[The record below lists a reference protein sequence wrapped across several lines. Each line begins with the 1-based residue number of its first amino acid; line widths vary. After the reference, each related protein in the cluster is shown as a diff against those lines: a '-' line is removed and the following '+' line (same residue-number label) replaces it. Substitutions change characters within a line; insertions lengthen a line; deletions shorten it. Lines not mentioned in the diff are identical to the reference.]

1 MINKAGWGKKSLD
14 NLWQSIN
21 QRRIIVLDKFIYAVG
36 IRHLGETLSK
46 TLAKHFI
53 SYQDFKN
60 KMINIAFQP
69 IESRLNNYDYQ
80 ELVAIDGVGEKI
92 AEALIDFF
100 QDNSHFQMMVD
111 LESELEIVDFK
122 NDKNDSPLANK
133 SVVFTGTLEKMSRME
148 AKKVAEGLGMKVVGS
163 VSSKTDFLVAGEEAG
178 SKLKKAQELNIKILN
193 EDDWLQMISSIN
205 NDLRPL
211 L

>member
-1 MINKAGWGKKSLD
+1 MENIRTSDNTVPSLNAD
-14 NLWQSIN
+14 PFFKN
-21 QRRIIVLDKFIYAVG
+21 
-36 IRHLGETLSK
+36 
-46 TLAKHFI
+46 
-53 SYQDFKN
+53 YQDFKN
-60 KMINIAFQP
+60 KMINIAVQP

-92 AEALIDFF
+92 AEALVDFF

-111 LESELEIVDFK
+111 LESELKIVDFK

-148 AKKVAEGLGMKVVGS
+148 AKKVAEGFGMKVVGS
-163 VSSKTDFLVAGEEAG
+163 ISSKTDFLVAGEEAG

-211 L
+211 